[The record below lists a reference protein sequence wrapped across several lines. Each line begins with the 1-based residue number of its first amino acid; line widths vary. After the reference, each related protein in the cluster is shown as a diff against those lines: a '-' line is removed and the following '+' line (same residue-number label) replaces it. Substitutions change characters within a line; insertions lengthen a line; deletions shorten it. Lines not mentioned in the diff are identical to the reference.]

1 MELEVYWL
9 ELAENKL
16 EDIYSYYLIKASKRV
31 AENLVNGI
39 VDSTIGIEK
48 QPAIGQVE
56 TSLKHREQ
64 EFRYLLFKNYKIVYW
79 INYDFRRIE
88 IANVFDTRQDPD
100 KINETE

>member
-16 EDIYSYYLIKASKRV
+16 EDIYCYYLIKASKRV

-48 QPAIGQVE
+48 QPEIGQVE
-56 TSLKHREQ
+56 TSFEHREQ
-64 EFRYLLFKNYKIVYW
+64 EFRYLVFKNYKIVYW